1 MELEARA
8 RALSER
14 AAAHHRRVR
23 AEEAA
28 LGAEA
33 KALAEALRERRRGRR
48 AGGGAGGGAGVG
60 AGAGVGGLVPGGDEE
75 KALVQARR
83 VLEGAG
89 PGGDLRYIGGMMSPK
104 TPPLLLYM
112 LGRCSQVVVSR
123 PDLGIRLKEEYYAFR
138 DKTVGIFVAAPT
150 VLLLG
155 LHRAHAVQAA
165 EGEATLLPVLGSGI
179 QLYVAWMLY
188 FYTSVAL
195 RENVLVMNGS
205 NIRAWWMQHHYI
217 SIVVGLLMLTMP
229 VESDAFKHFGEG
241 MLLFNIMQGLV
252 MILQTY
258 YQRRRLYTRIALG
271 KSSKMD
277 VASADSSAASGQMLL
292 FPVLF
297 LLQAYQLYMGLIM
310 IVYHAGALAS
320 PEGWLDEFPQS
331 SDLRSSRT
339 VFFCGVFFIVLGLGN
354 FFSTLATLNAKRRKV
369 MRRISSRESFGD
381 GKNN

>member
-8 RALSER
+8 RVLSER

-33 KALAEALRERRRGRR
+33 KALAEALRERRR
-48 AGGGAGGGAGVG
+48 AAASGGGGGG
-60 AGAGVGGLVPGGDEE
+60 GGEQ
-75 KALVQARR
+75 ALGEAKRI
-83 VLEGAG
+83 LEGAG
-89 PGGDLRYIGGMMSPK
+89 PGGDLRYIGGSMSPR

-112 LGRCSQVVVSR
+112 LGRCTQVVVSR

-155 LHRAHAVQAA
+155 MHRARAVQAVD
-165 EGEATLLPVLGSGI
+165 GEATFFPVLGSGI

-205 NIRAWWMQHHYI
+205 NIRPWWIQHHYI

-229 VESDAFKHFGEG
+229 VESEPFKVFGEG

-277 VASADSSAASGQMLL
+277 VASADASAASGQMLL
-292 FPVLF
+292 FPVLV
-297 LLQAYQLYMGLIM
+297 LLQAYQLYMGVNM
-310 IVYHAGALAS
+310 IVYHAGALVS
-320 PEGWLDEFPQS
+320 PEGWLDEFPHS

-339 VFFCGVFFIVLGLGN
+339 VFFCGLLFLILGLGN

-369 MRRISSRESFGD
+369 MRRISSRD
-381 GKNN
+381 GLGELKKK